1 VETVACSCS
10 HMPPPYSSEIQQPMR
25 TTATLGRY
33 RPQTYVPGCTIDRDP
48 DRADSL
54 ASRWSGRGSTSPPAP
69 GIAQL
74 GTGQPYAALVCT
86 CPCACPVKH
95 QAGLDTCPCA
105 ALPNL
110 AVLDQGGAATRRR
123 WLGVS
128 AALRL
133 RRHARRTP
141 SRSCE
146 SPQISTAH
154 PPRRPD
160 ACSWT
165 LSPDRVWVRSQ
176 QRDARPVHA
185 TLPDADQGAN
195 QGISRARRTRPT
207 RDRVAVT
214 AIPLTC
220 RG

>member
-1 VETVACSCS
+1 METVACSCS

-110 AVLDQGGAATRRR
+110 AVLDQDGACGAVGPA
-123 WLGVS
+123 LAPGS
-128 AALRL
+128 ALRTP
-133 RRHARRTP
+133 ARRAPGHRSQGTHINTAGTSRRP
-141 SRSCE
+141 GKRRAIFLAARLSRSR
-146 SPQISTAH
+146 
-154 PPRRPD
+154 PPRLDRPAASLRD
-160 ACSWT
+160 GCASPGLAPARHGYGAC
-165 LSPDRVWVRSQ
+165 RER
-176 QRDARPVHA
+176 
-185 TLPDADQGAN
+185 QGH
-195 QGISRARRTRPT
+195 
-207 RDRVAVT
+207 
-214 AIPLTC
+214 
-220 RG
+220 